1 MANDTST
8 GYASTGN
15 VANVQG
21 AQLLT
26 FSAIEYPFLSR
37 VAGQRI
43 SQSDKYAMSASYAHE
58 TAAQPAITE
67 AASQTAPT
75 AIAYDRAEELNQVQ
89 IFQEAVAVTYAAL
102 SSADR
107 LKIAESG
114 TSGFGYTA
122 SPLEAAVANELAFQT
137 ARAQEKIYRDL
148 EYTMLNGAGTTYLT
162 KGIITGCTTSTIAAS
177 SAALSKGLVDELL
190 QEMAAAGAYF
200 RRPTIYANAFQR
212 AAITKLYEF
221 VPADRSVGGASIG
234 SIVTDFGI
242 WEVVYDRFVPAG
254 SILFADM
261 AYVNIVKKPVPGK
274 QYMPDG
280 LVFLEELAKTGASE
294 RYQMY
299 GELGVDYGSEKLH
312 GSLTGLAT
320 S

>member
-1 MANDTST
+1 MANNTVN

-15 VANVQG
+15 VSNVQG

-37 VAGQRI
+37 VAGRRV
-43 SQSDKYAMSASYAHE
+43 SQSDSYAMSATYAHE

-67 AASQTAPT
+67 AASVTAKV
-75 AIAYDRAEELNQVQ
+75 AVAYDRAVELNKVQ
-89 IFQEAVAVTYAAL
+89 IFQESVVVTYAAM
-102 SSADR
+102 SSSER
-107 LKIAESG
+107 LKIAEDGS
-114 TSGFGYTA
+114 SHFGYTA

-137 ARAQEKIYRDL
+137 ARAQERIYRDL

-162 KGIITGCTTSTIAAS
+162 KGIVTGCTTSTVAAS

-212 AAITKLYEF
+212 SALTKLYEF
-221 VPADRSVGGASIG
+221 VPTDRTIGGASIAQ
-234 SIVTDFGI
+234 IYTDFGI
-242 WEVVYDRFVPAG
+242 WEVVYDRFMPAD

-261 AYVNIVKKPVPGK
+261 AYVNVVTKPVPGK
-274 QYMPDG
+274 DYMPDG
-280 LVFLEELAKTGASE
+280 MLLMEELGKNGAAE
-294 RYQMY
+294 RYQLY

-312 GSLTGLAT
+312 GTLTGLAT
-320 S
+320 A

>member
-1 MANDTST
+1 MANDTAT
-8 GYASTGN
+8 GYALSSN
-15 VANVQG
+15 VSNVQG

-37 VAGQRI
+37 VAGRKV
-43 SQSDKYAMSASYAHE
+43 SQSDTFAMSANYAHQ

-67 AASQTAPT
+67 GDSVTAAT
-75 AIAYDRAEELNQVQ
+75 AIAYDRAEESNKVQ
-89 IFQEAVAVTYAAL
+89 IFQESVAVSYAAL
-102 SSADR
+102 SSSQR

-114 TSGFGYTA
+114 TSEYGYTA

-148 EYTMLNGAGTTYLT
+148 EFTMLNGAGTDYKT
-162 KGIITGCTTSTIAAS
+162 KGILTACTTSTVGAS

-200 RRPTIYANAFQR
+200 RRPTIFANAFQR
-212 AAITKLYEF
+212 SAITKLYEF

-242 WEVVYDRFVPAG
+242 WEVVYDRFMPTDG
-254 SILFADM
+254 ILFADM
-261 AYVNIVKKPVPGK
+261 AYVNVVTKPTPGK
-274 QYMPDG
+274 DYMPDG
-280 LVFLEELAKTGASE
+280 LLLMEELAKTGAAE
-294 RYQMY
+294 RYQLY
-299 GELGVDYGSEKLH
+299 GELGIDYGSEKLH
-312 GSLTGLAT
+312 GSLTSLAI

>member
-8 GYASTGN
+8 GYAYTGN
-15 VANVQG
+15 VSNVQG

-37 VAGQRI
+37 VAGRKV
-43 SQSDKYAMSASYAHE
+43 SQSDTFAMSANYAHE

-67 AASQTAPT
+67 AASQSAAT
-75 AIAYDRAEELNQVQ
+75 AIAYDRAEENNKVQ
-89 IFQEAVAVTYAAL
+89 IFQESVSVSYAAM
-102 SSADR
+102 SSSQR
-107 LKIAESG
+107 LKIAEYDSSG
-114 TSGFGYTA
+114 YGYTA

-162 KGIITGCTTSTIAAS
+162 KGVLTACSTSTVDAS

-200 RRPTIYANAFQR
+200 RRPTIFANAFQR
-212 AAITKLYEF
+212 SAITKLYEF
-221 VPADRSVGGASIG
+221 VPADRNVGGASIG

-242 WEVVYDRFVPAG
+242 WEVVYDRFMPTDD
-254 SILFADM
+254 ILFADM
-261 AYVNIVKKPVPGK
+261 AYVNVVTKPVPGK
-274 QYMPDG
+274 DYMPDG
-280 LVFLEELAKTGASE
+280 LLLMEELSKTGAAE
-294 RYQMY
+294 RYQLY
-299 GELGVDYGSEKLH
+299 GELGIDYGSEKLH
-312 GSLTGLAT
+312 GSLTSLAV